1 MLQGLVLLKAGVE
14 GGADFVE
21 WLKSHSQQ
29 LKINYVK

>member
-1 MLQGLVLLKAGVE
+1 MLQGLVLLKARV
-14 GGADFVE
+14 GADFVE